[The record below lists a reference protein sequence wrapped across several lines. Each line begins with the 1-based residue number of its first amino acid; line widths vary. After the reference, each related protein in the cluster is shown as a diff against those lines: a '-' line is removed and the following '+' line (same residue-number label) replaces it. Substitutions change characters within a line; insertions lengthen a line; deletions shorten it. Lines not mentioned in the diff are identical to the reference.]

1 MRATVNEKSHTE
13 RRTAQ
18 ARLVAKTVGRSKEKS
33 QWIHPSRVEV
43 FKCLLRNGVNTL
55 SINVVE

>member
-1 MRATVNEKSHTE
+1 MRATVKEKSHTE
-13 RRTAQ
+13 RAAQ
-18 ARLVAKTVGRSKEKS
+18 ARLVAKTVGRSKEKN
-33 QWIHPSRVEV
+33 QWIHPSRVEI